1 MRESIYHHFNNH
13 QDNNNQEKTTIVVVV
28 VGLLVG
34 IDDQLKRKKGKKIG
48 AFRVSFIK
56 GNWEEKSRVCSNF
69 KNMSD
74 LNKHFQPK
82 NFGNGRA
89 TIYFLV
95 LVEVHLKFQ
104 KLCIETLGFDIWIQ
118 LPGFDSLDS
127 TAR

>member
-1 MRESIYHHFNNH
+1 MGNF
-13 QDNNNQEKTTIVVVV
+13 
-28 VGLLVG
+28 VGKFVGKFVGEFMARRFAQLISWKILWGNLVG
-34 IDDQLKRKKGKKIG
+34 NLW
-48 AFRVSFIK
+48 RVLFATFFL
-56 GNWEEKSRVCSNF
+56 G
-69 KNMSD
+69 
-74 LNKHFQPK
+74 HFQPE

-118 LPGFDSLDS
+118 LLGFGSLDS